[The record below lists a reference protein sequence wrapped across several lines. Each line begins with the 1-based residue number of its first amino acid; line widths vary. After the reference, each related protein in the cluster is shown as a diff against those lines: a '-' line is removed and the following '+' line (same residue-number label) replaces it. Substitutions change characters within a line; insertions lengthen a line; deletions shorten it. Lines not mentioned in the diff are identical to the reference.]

1 MFFDQYLAI
10 DYGTTFIKGIL
21 YKQFLG
27 GVTILRNE
35 TLKIVRLEESEGDE
49 YEYNIVRFIQS
60 FFPEETNFLI
70 NLPIEK
76 LFIRDLVVPLGTEKA
91 VREIIPFEVENQ
103 IPFPVETMEVLGNIW
118 KIEDENSNVITFSAH
133 HSELQ
138 KAITP
143 FLRTETQLK
152 SMSIDSFVLSSVI
165 TKHQGGAI
173 HSEKVGQVDIGG
185 KITIFNSIS
194 DGKLTH
200 SRFFAAGGEYIT
212 QKISDLLKI
221 ELHDAEELKTSITFN
236 INEIDEDLKQ
246 AFLKKFKLTNQNFK
260 QLLQILHSSLDE
272 VAEEVARSIFALFDS
287 EKPEVI
293 YLSGGG
299 SLLPGTEKFLSDKI
313 GISVKKYDF
322 LELKEES
329 YTTCLGTG
337 YHYLLKK
344 SEKMDFLNTKYVQTI
359 NKSSLKLSYFKTHL
373 ALLGISFFIL
383 ITVFFVGI
391 IIDKRKIKASNELLA
406 QKFQSGFG
414 MEAPSDTDVMDF
426 AVREVKKEQKN
437 SEIVR
442 LFLSQDSILDIL
454 VDLTNNFPSK
464 DSFNFALD
472 QFTFDG
478 NEVQIYGRVDE
489 FSELGTIQS
498 SLEKSKKFKNIEVLN
513 KRLIQGVSKLKVSFK
528 IKLEVVNSSEKN
540 NNNKSDSNAE

>member
-1 MFFDQYLAI
+1 VFIDQYLAI

-21 YKQFLG
+21 FKQFLG

-103 IPFPVETMEVLGNIW
+103 IPFPVETMEVLGDIW
-118 KIEDENSNVITFSAH
+118 KIEDESSNVITFSAH

-152 SMSIDSFVLSSVI
+152 SMSIDSFVLSTVI
-165 TKHQGGAI
+165 TKHQGGTVLA
-173 HSEKVGQVDIGG
+173 EKTGQVDIGG
-185 KITIFNSIS
+185 KITIFNSLS
-194 DGKLTH
+194 GGKLTH

-212 QKISDLLKI
+212 QKISELLKI
-221 ELHDAEELKTSITFN
+221 ELHEAEELKTSIQFN
-236 INEIDEDLKQ
+236 INEISEEAKSEFQ
-246 AFLKKFKLTNQNFK
+246 KKFKLSNQNFK
-260 QLLQILHSSLDE
+260 QVMQIIFSSLDGI
-272 VAEEVARSIFALFDS
+272 AEEIARSIFALFDS

-313 GISVKKYDF
+313 GISVKKYEF
-322 LELKEES
+322 VELREES
-329 YTTCLGTG
+329 YITCLGTG
-337 YHYLLKK
+337 YHYLMKK
-344 SEKMDFLNTKYVQTI
+344 SEKMDFLSTKFVQAI
-359 NKSSLKLSYFKTHL
+359 NKSSLKLGYFKTHL

-391 IIDKRKIKASNELLA
+391 IIDKRKIKANNEVLA
-406 QKFQSGFG
+406 AKFQQGFG
-414 MEAPSDTDVMDF
+414 IEAPTDSDVMEL
-426 AVREVKKEQKN
+426 ATREVKKEQKN

-442 LFLSQDSILDIL
+442 LFLSQDSILEIL
-454 VDLTNNFPSK
+454 LDLTNNFPSK
-464 DSFNFALD
+464 DTFNFALD

-489 FSELGTIQS
+489 FSELGTIQT
-498 SLEKSKKFKNIEVLN
+498 SLEKTKKFKNIEVLN
-513 KRLIQGVSKLKVSFK
+513 KRLIQGVNKLKVSFK
-528 IKLEVVNSSEKN
+528 IKLEVANSSEKN
-540 NNNKSDSNAE
+540 NNKSENNAE